1 MVQRSFWEDIFGQ
14 LQQPQNVDQSVGYG
28 LTGERESLL
37 TNAVIGMRED
47 PIALSGFN
55 SNVID
60 WDAPTGNQNTLGEY
74 YGRRHPTTP
83 DQIRLYRGGPQ
94 AMQYV
99 VPNMTPTAFASDGAP
114 MTPMLPQMT
123 PIRYDRPLT
132 GTQDFNPVVR
142 HEFRH
147 RGMQGM
153 PDAARAYNIPFR
165 DTAPFMRLS
174 EEANVF
180 EDRAQGHMRSYENII
195 NFTPMEMEV
204 YGDLLRRLRGTAD
217 QINAARVQQLHANP
231 GLTWSQLR

>member
-37 TNAVIGMRED
+37 AGAVGAMRED

-60 WDAPTGNQNTLGEY
+60 WEAPTGDQNTLGEY
-74 YGRRHPTTP
+74 YGRRHPLTP

-94 AMQYV
+94 AVQYA
-99 VPNMTPTAFASDGAP
+99 PNFTPIAFAPDGAL

-132 GTQDFNPVVR
+132 GTTDFNPVVR

-147 RGMQGM
+147 RGMQAM
-153 PDAARAYNIPFR
+153 PDTARAYNIPFR
-165 DTAPFMRLS
+165 DVAPDARVS
-174 EEANVF
+174 EEANVY
-180 EDRAQGHMRSYENII
+180 EDRAQGHTRSYENII
-195 NFTPMEMEV
+195 NFSPTDMQI
-204 YGDLLRRLRGTAD
+204 YGALLQRLRATAD
-217 QINAARVQQLHANP
+217 QVNAARVRQLHANP